1 MHGNLYSFFT
11 PPASS
16 ESSDDR
22 KEDSNPS
29 TDEEP
34 EVETEEQLVDN
45 NLKRKK
51 HTSEDDEIPSD
62 LATTK
67 NHSPCQPKLTQ
78 FPSHII
84 AGKQRSFSSSW
95 YSYSW
100 LEYSVQQD
108 ACFCFPCRMFYVEE
122 RNSKDKFHH

>member
-1 MHGNLYSFFT
+1 MQSNLYSFFT

-16 ESSDDR
+16 KSSDDR

-45 NLKRKK
+45 NPKRKK

-84 AGKQRSFSSSW
+84 AGKQRSFSSTW

-100 LEYSVQQD
+100 LEYLLIFLPNSVPECDFNQCKLID
-108 ACFCFPCRMFYVEE
+108 SPP
-122 RNSKDKFHH
+122 S